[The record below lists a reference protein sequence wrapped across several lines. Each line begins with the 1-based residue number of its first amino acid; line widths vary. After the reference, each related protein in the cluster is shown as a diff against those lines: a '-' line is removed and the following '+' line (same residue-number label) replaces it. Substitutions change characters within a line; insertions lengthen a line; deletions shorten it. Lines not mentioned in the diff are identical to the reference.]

1 MTNASQIVRMPQL
14 TPSSEAVD
22 VWFEEGM
29 ILHEDP
35 TDPSQIVR
43 CSVAE
48 FEARIDELTR
58 LVERYEE
65 EYKHQPNARIVYCG
79 KQEWD
84 RFLYNI
90 KELFKAARQEIH
102 VGLPLGYLVENA
114 QSRQPISVQIGLGD
128 GLLMADAGLI
138 VPKKAGNGEKTS

>member
-1 MTNASQIVRMPQL
+1 MPKL

-35 TDPSQIVR
+35 TDPNQIVR
-43 CSVAE
+43 CNIAE

-65 EYKHQPNARIVYCG
+65 EYKHQNNARIV
-79 KQEWD
+79 
-84 RFLYNI
+84 
-90 KELFKAARQEIH
+90 
-102 VGLPLGYLVENA
+102 
-114 QSRQPISVQIGLGD
+114 
-128 GLLMADAGLI
+128 
-138 VPKKAGNGEKTS
+138 

>member
-1 MTNASQIVRMPQL
+1 
-14 TPSSEAVD
+14 
-22 VWFEEGM
+22 M

-35 TDPSQIVR
+35 TDPSPIIR
-43 CSVAE
+43 CNIAE

-90 KELFKAARQEIH
+90 KELLKAARQEIH
-102 VGLPLGYLVENA
+102 VGLPRGKC
-114 QSRQPISVQIGLGD
+114 PIS
-128 GLLMADAGLI
+128 AAHFCT
-138 VPKKAGNGEKTS
+138 NGAR